1 MHVGKKF
8 PSIFANPLIMRE
20 ALHEKNFFIKLFY
33 MQDILASHA
42 THSSQSA
49 NNTNLP
55 DSWCLTFQNLQDWST
70 LILTQILQTAI
81 VLERNSCPQRKLL
94 KMKYNPAV
102 PYLNKSSVPGV

>member
-55 DSWCLTFQNLQDWST
+55 DFMVSYFSKFAGLVHLDSDSNPS
-70 LILTQILQTAI
+70 
-81 VLERNSCPQRKLL
+81 NSHCFGEEF
-94 KMKYNPAV
+94 M
-102 PYLNKSSVPGV
+102 SSEKTPENEI